1 LCFHAEFVES
11 NIIKTIKK
19 KRQCNKNMRKNTEK
33 KLALLLLDLKL
44 LIEKIVRDNKVSLKL
59 SS

>member
-1 LCFHAEFVES
+1 MPEKSENS
-11 NIIKTIKK
+11 E
-19 KRQCNKNMRKNTEK
+19 NTEK

-44 LIEKIVRDNKVSLKL
+44 LIENMVRDNKVSLKL